1 MYSTQVPFT
10 PMKYADI
17 MPPRIL
23 DILRGQARTTPVLQP
38 PPTRRFFILPRPA
51 LPARRTPTPNPPEN
65 QRLWQR
71 MFRLGFTD
79 TSSGVVPMDLEPE
92 FDPTALG
99 LKEIGNLASW
109 TVSTCKPGSGVEALR
124 HEDTQ
129 LFWQY
134 VVICRL

>member
-1 MYSTQVPFT
+1 
-10 PMKYADI
+10 
-17 MPPRIL
+17 MPPRLL
-23 DILRGQARTTPVLQP
+23 DILRGHGRTPAPLQP
-38 PPTRRFFILPRPA
+38 PQTRNFVALPRPA
-51 LPARRTPTPNPPEN
+51 LPARRTPTPNPPED

-71 MFRLGFTD
+71 MFRLGLTD
-79 TSSGVVPMDLEPE
+79 TSSKVVPMELEPE

-134 VVICRL
+134 VFVKAVGAVFGKLTE